1 MGVKKMRKEA
11 GRVVVEYLTYNRSE
25 RRGIAA
31 VCVLLLM
38 LATSG
43 AWMPEKAPPGAG
55 DTAAFMREVR
65 AFEAAWR
72 KAADSDSIARITRS
86 GWYAGDKRKSGS
98 QGNFERKA
106 PVIVELNSA
115 DTLDLQQLRGIGPG
129 FARRIVAYREKLGGY
144 VGKEQLLEVFGMD
157 TARYRG
163 IEASVRVDPSAIKGI
178 DVNTATFK
186 ELMRHPY
193 VQFAAAKAIVLH
205 RQKVKVIRTAD
216 ELKALPGVSD
226 SLFRRMLVYLR
237 FVP

>member
-1 MGVKKMRKEA
+1 MT
-11 GRVVVEYLTYNRSE
+11 EYLNYNRSE

-31 VCVLLLM
+31 VCILLLM

-43 AWMPEKAPPGAG
+43 SWMPEKPQPGAG
-55 DTAAFMREVR
+55 DTAAFLREVR
-65 AFEAAWR
+65 AFEAAWHL
-72 KAADSDSIARITRS
+72 AADSDSISRLKRS
-86 GWYAGDKRKSGS
+86 GWYSEDKGKSANKAS
-98 QGNFERKA
+98 FERKA
-106 PVIVELNSA
+106 PVVVELNGA

-163 IEASVRVDPSAIKGI
+163 IEGSVRVDAAAIKGI

-205 RQKVKVIRTAD
+205 RQKVKVIRSAD